1 MMELTPASR
10 LRPRLNVGLFA
21 LIVAAGGVALPMF
34 ACVVLPL
41 IGASERTWLFHGF
54 SWFQFDFAFPLS
66 VIALILAIIGFTQ
79 PGRSR
84 LLAAIALAVLAA
96 PWLLIL
102 F

>member
-1 MMELTPASR
+1 MTELPPAAR
-10 LRPRLNVGLFA
+10 VRPRMNVGLFA
-21 LIVAAGGVALPMF
+21 LIVAAGGVALPML

-41 IGASERTWLFHGF
+41 VGVSERTWLFHGF

-66 VIALILAIIGFTQ
+66 VIALILAIIGLTQ
-79 PGRSR
+79 RGRSR

-96 PWLLIL
+96 PWVMLL